1 MQNSSGKHSSG
12 YSTRNRFS
20 KQSSQKSHFSASTG
34 RSPIRGRL
42 AGDDVIDAE
51 FEEIEVEPT
60 SGAPRLPARRIAVE
74 PLAVRPPDFDDVLSR
89 NADRLDLFSAR
100 KPPKSMQ
107 LRLSSVGFM
116 LAVGVLSLCAFWF
129 AGGYALA
136 PSLLGKGPDPGLA
149 LSNVSVD
156 PMRSSGQSYYVLH
169 GEIVNRSANVH
180 DVPLLAIG
188 PGEEAEGRLPRFA
201 NAGRKK
207 LAAGESTRFRERVP
221 DTVRDYNQLTVTLA
235 GGGTA
240 R

>member
-20 KQSSQKSHFSASTG
+20 KQSSLKSHVGASTG

-51 FEEIEVEPT
+51 FEEIEVGQ
-60 SGAPRLPARRIAVE
+60 SGRTAHPPARRIAAE
-74 PLAVRPPDFDDVLSR
+74 PVAVRPPDFDDVVSR
-89 NADRLDLFSAR
+89 NADRLDLFAAR
-100 KPPKSMQ
+100 KAPKFKR
-107 LRLSSVGFM
+107 LRLSPAGFVA
-116 LAVGVLSLCAFWF
+116 AVGLLSLCAFWF

-136 PSLLGKGPDPGLA
+136 PSLFGTGENPGLT

-169 GEIVNRSANVH
+169 GEIINRSANEH

-188 PGEEAEGRLPRFA
+188 PGEEAEGSLPLFA

-207 LAAGESTRFRERVP
+207 LAAGESTRFRVRVP

>member
-20 KQSSQKSHFSASTG
+20 KQSSPKSHINASTG
-34 RSPIRGRL
+34 HSLIHGRL

-51 FEEIEVEPT
+51 FEEIEVVPRQIPARQP
-60 SGAPRLPARRIAVE
+60 APRVSVDPV
-74 PLAVRPPDFDDVLSR
+74 AVRAPDFDDLLSDG
-89 NADRLDLFSAR
+89 ADRLDLFAAR
-100 KPPKSMQ
+100 KSPEP
-107 LRLSSVGFM
+107 LGFRLSSIGFV
-116 LAVGVLSLCAFWF
+116 AVVGVLSLCAFWF
-129 AGGYALA
+129 AGGYSLA
-136 PSLLGKGPDPGLA
+136 PNLFATDQGPGLT

-156 PMRSSGQSYYVLH
+156 PMRASGQSYYVLH
-169 GEIVNRSANVH
+169 GEITNRSTDEH

-188 PGEEAEGRLPRFA
+188 AGAASDESLPLFA
-201 NAGRKK
+201 NSGKMK
-207 LAAGESTRFRERVP
+207 LAAGESTRFRVRVP

>member
-12 YSTRNRFS
+12 YSTRNQFS
-20 KQSSQKSHFSASTG
+20 KQSSQKSHIIASTG

-51 FEEIEVEPT
+51 FEEIEIGPRHIPARQPERRVPVEP
-60 SGAPRLPARRIAVE
+60 A
-74 PLAVRPPDFDDVLSR
+74 AVRAPDFDDVLSH
-89 NADRLDLFSAR
+89 NADRLDLFAAR
-100 KPPKSMQ
+100 KGPDLGPF
-107 LRLSSVGFM
+107 RLSSVGFVA
-116 LAVGVLSLCAFWF
+116 AVGVLCLCAFWF
-129 AGGYALA
+129 AGGYSLA
-136 PSLLGKGPDPGLA
+136 PALFGTGPEPGLT

-169 GEIVNRSANVH
+169 GEITNRSGDEH

-188 PGEEAEGRLPRFA
+188 AGEPDEGALPLFA
-201 NAGRKK
+201 NSGKRK
-207 LAAGESTRFRERVP
+207 LAAGESTRFRVRVP

-235 GGGTA
+235 GGSTA